1 MLNTII
7 TTPRINEVT
16 GTIFPMEEHHAEL
29 ISLAAKM
36 TERGSLL
43 FPMELI
49 TAKVEECK
57 TFKEIQE
64 LELKMRKNRKL
75 ETLGS
80 KARIWD
86 RLI

>member
-1 MLNTII
+1 MLNTI
-7 TTPRINEVT
+7 TTAPRFNETT
-16 GTIFPMEEHHAEL
+16 GSWFPIEDHHAEV
-29 ISLAAKM
+29 ITLAAKM

-43 FPMELI
+43 FPVELI
-49 TAKVEECK
+49 TEKAKECK
-57 TFKEIQE
+57 TFREVQE

>member
-1 MLNTII
+1 MLNTIT
-7 TTPRINEVT
+7 TTPHINETT
-16 GTIFPMEEHHAEL
+16 GTIFPIEDHHKEL

-36 TERGSLL
+36 SERGSLL
-43 FPMELI
+43 FPVELI
-49 TAKVEECK
+49 TTKVKECK

-86 RLI
+86 RMI

>member
-1 MLNTII
+1 MLNTI

-16 GTIFPMEEHHAEL
+16 GTIFPIEDHHAEL

-36 TERGSLL
+36 TERGSEL

-49 TAKVEECK
+49 NEKVKCCK